1 MPEYSHFEIDRMLDS
16 MVVLV
21 DTREQDTQ
29 AMRDRLEGMNRPYR
43 RCKLDFGDY
52 SCEITRPDG
61 TVTSAAGKVAIERKM
76 NLDEL
81 CGCFTAGRERFEREF
96 LRAQAAGAK
105 VYLLIENAGWEKLLA
120 GTYRSRMK
128 PEALAASL
136 LAWCARYGL
145 TPVFCR
151 AQTTG
156 RLIAKILRYEVK
168 VLLERGAL

>member
-21 DTREQDTQ
+21 DTREKATQ
-29 AMRDRLEGMNRPYR
+29 AMRDRLEGMSRPYR

-61 TVTSAAGKVAIERKM
+61 TVASAADKVAIERKM

-81 CGCFTAGRERFEREF
+81 CGCFTAGREQFEREF

-105 VYLLIENAGWEKLLA
+105 VYLLVENAGWEKLLA